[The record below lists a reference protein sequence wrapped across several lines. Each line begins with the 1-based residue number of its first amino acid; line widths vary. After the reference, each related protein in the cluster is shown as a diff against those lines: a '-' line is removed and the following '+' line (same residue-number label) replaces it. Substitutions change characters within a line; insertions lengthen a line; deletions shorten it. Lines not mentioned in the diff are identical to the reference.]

1 MTERTP
7 MSDALDNDTS
17 FWENLKTR
25 TANVKKTASRQKP
38 DDNPYLNSAE
48 LAIAALGQTA
58 GYAGDVAGEFVPEAL
73 QQVGEYL
80 GEAVMSTS
88 PAQAVSRFLTDVS
101 EEYPRTSDLAGN
113 LLNIGGATGAGALTK
128 SVARNTGTLGNQ
140 VAASM
145 PTLIEG
151 FYSGTPYTSFLRD
164 ALKEVP
170 RSISARTSA
179 AERASERVTGIPT
192 AKLDDIE
199 NQSKVA
205 QRMEKQAASK
215 KRKAEL
221 AQKFGFE
228 KQAKRYNETAENLL
242 RKAKISGQDSEF
254 TAMSIEAG
262 RTPEISPISE
272 RGALWNSPY
281 KLAYYDAGIP
291 REDVGRLS
299 AGIGN
304 THRIEAD
311 IPEDIIGAATNHLV
325 NGPHITSNRFQN
337 KLFEFQVKTTEASRK
352 SGVTEGSGAKQGSLL
367 MRSFFNSASENTT
380 SGIQGY
386 AKKIKA
392 IEGRDLTP
400 EDTIEYAQLAGTLNK
415 DAVQKLNTTLS
426 FGSDSTASVLL
437 DRLSKARASQRAG
450 RSIGPEQQ
458 KTVDAF
464 NMLVET
470 GQIKPSRITDADGT
484 VVGNLDYN
492 KIKRPNKFI
501 KTSTYFASQQKELG
515 GVNQWVA
522 IDPYNKTT
530 YGMIS
535 DGHDIFGLN
544 PVGGHSVITTQPIM
558 KQNWSDVGFKDQH
571 KSNISREKVSELVK
585 EVERRTGVEAPKN
598 IRDAKNKD
606 YYNAAKNWTKTAL
619 RAKQTPTSSEI
630 IAANKSKTKV
640 LAAPVIGT
648 GLLTGQAMAQN
659 NQEE

>member
-1 MTERTP
+1 
-7 MSDALDNDTS
+7 MSDALDNDIS
-17 FWENLKTR
+17 FWENLKRR
-25 TANVKKTASRQKP
+25 TDNVKRTASRQKP

-58 GYAGDVAGEFVPEAL
+58 GYAGDVAGEFVPESF
-73 QQVGEYL
+73 QQAGEYI
-80 GEAVMSTS
+80 GEAVMSTP
-88 PAQAVSRFLTDVS
+88 PAQAISRFLTDVS
-101 EEYPRTSDLAGN
+101 EEYPRSSDLTGN
-113 LLNIGGATGAGALTK
+113 LLNIGGAAGAGALTK
-128 SVARNTGTLGNQ
+128 SVARSTGNVANQ
-140 VAASM
+140 VAATM

-164 ALKEVP
+164 AIKEVP
-170 RSISARTSA
+170 RSLSARTSA
-179 AERASERVTGIPT
+179 AERASERVTGIPS

-199 NQSKVA
+199 NRSKVA

-228 KQAKRYNETAENLL
+228 KQAKRYNATAEELL

-262 RTPEISPISE
+262 RTPEISPVSE

-304 THRIEAD
+304 KHRIKDD

-325 NGPHITSNRFQN
+325 NGPHITSSRFQD

-352 SGVTEGSGAKQGSLL
+352 AGVTEGSGAGKGSLI
-367 MRSFFNSASENTT
+367 MRSFFNSATEGTT
-380 SGIQGY
+380 SGIQKY
-386 AKKIKA
+386 ANKIKSL
-392 IEGRDLTP
+392 EGRDLTP
-400 EDTIEYAQLAGTLNK
+400 EDTIEFAQLAATLNK
-415 DAVQKLNTTLS
+415 GNVQTLNRNLRWGGEPDLDATTY
-426 FGSDSTASVLL
+426 L
-437 DRLSKARASQRAG
+437 DRISKARAMKRAG
-450 RSIGPEQQ
+450 KNPTPEQE
-458 KTVDAF
+458 KALFAF
-464 NMLVET
+464 EALVRDN
-470 GQIKPSRITDADGT
+470 GIKLARITDADGT
-484 VVGNLDYN
+484 VVSNIDYN
-492 KIKRPNKFI
+492 KIKKPNKFI

-544 PVGGHSVITTQPIM
+544 PIGGHSVITAQPIM

-598 IRDAKNKD
+598 IRDAKNKN

-619 RAKQTPTSSEI
+619 RAKQTPAASEI
-630 IAANKSKTKV
+630 KAANKSKAKLV
-640 LAAPVIGT
+640 AAPVIGT